1 MIAEL
6 RNMKDKL
13 ALHTDVT
20 DIERRLKKLKSF
32 HYSVPYYNTSNGKII
47 GIDLYFDKSA
57 GTVLKKLVRTNQ
69 LPLL

>member
-1 MIAEL
+1 VIAEL
-6 RNMKDKL
+6 RNMNDKL
-13 ALHTDVT
+13 ALHTNVT

-32 HYSVPYYNTSNGKII
+32 HYSIPYYNTNNGKII

-57 GTVLKKLVRTNQ
+57 GTVLRRLVKTNQ